1 MKLKCLL
8 FLIFCIIMAACNTS
22 ENLQDDRVEKARQNW
37 LSDIESELR
46 AIQIPLGSA
55 VAMVVFKQERIMEIY
70 LQGQNEKWTFL
81 KSIEICAASG
91 DPGRKLVEGD
101 KQVPEGFY
109 EVKVFNPKSRFHLS
123 MGLNYPNDADRL
135 VADREHPGG
144 DIYIHGGCQSIG
156 CCALTDEGIEPLYV
170 LCDEARKAGKPAP
183 KVMILPCR
191 FDESN
196 LEWRDESFAQWHS
209 FWTEL
214 KQGYDWFKSSSR
226 WPVMSIDPHGN
237 YIFETEL
244 Q

>member
-1 MKLKCLL
+1 M
-8 FLIFCIIMAACNTS
+8 MSACNSS
-22 ENLQDDRVEKARQNW
+22 ETPHDHRVEKARQTW
-37 LSDIESELR
+37 LSAIQSELQ

-55 VAMVVFKQERIMEIY
+55 VAMVVFKQERIMEVY
-70 LQGQNEKWTFL
+70 LQGQDEKWTYL

-109 EVKVFNPKSRFHLS
+109 EINVFNPKSRFHLS
-123 MGLNYPNDADRL
+123 MGLNYPNEADLL

-170 LCDEARKAGKPAP
+170 LCDEARKAGSPAP
-183 KVMILPCR
+183 KILILPCR
-191 FDESN
+191 FQDTS
-196 LEWRDESFAQWHS
+196 LEWQDASFSQWHS

-214 KQGYDWFKSSSR
+214 KQGYDWFKSSGR
-226 WPVMSIDPHGN
+226 WPVMSIDPEGN
-237 YIFETEL
+237 YIFESER